1 MNLLKLFSILMLSLF
16 LITSCSDDENIV
28 EDSNSIVDIAANDA
42 RFSTLVGALQ
52 RTGLDQ
58 VLAGAGTFTV
68 FAPTNDAFANLGVD
82 LNSLTDQELSNILLY
97 HVLTA
102 TVPSS
107 AIQQGQT
114 YVSTASESGP
124 SNASLSMLIELNN
137 SGVTINGN
145 INVITP
151 DINAD
156 NGVIHVV
163 DNVILPLDIVGHASA
178 NTNFSRLTSSLSI
191 APGELVSLLSG
202 TGPYTVFAPIN
213 SAFDAI
219 SDVVATLTQDQ
230 LAQVLTYHVIMDAN
244 VRSSDLSDGATVAA
258 ANGQNITIDLSNG
271 PRLIDAG
278 GNASNIIVTDV
289 QATNGIIH
297 AIESVIIPEL

>member
-1 MNLLKLFSILMLSLF
+1 MHFLKLSFLFILSVFFLS
-16 LITSCSDDENIV
+16 SCGDDETIV
-28 EDSNSIVDIAANDA
+28 ETSNTITDIASTDA
-42 RFSTLVGALQ
+42 RFSILTSALQ

-58 VLAGAGTFTV
+58 VLASEGSFTV
-68 FAPTNDAFANLGVD
+68 FAPTDDAFTALGVD
-82 LNSLTDQELSNILLY
+82 LNTLSNQQLSDILLY

-102 TVPSS
+102 TVPST
-107 AIQQGQT
+107 AIQEGQT

-124 SNASLSMLIELNN
+124 QNANLSMLIELEK
-137 SGVTINGN
+137 SAVSINGAA
-145 INVITP
+145 NVIIA
-151 DINAD
+151 DITAD

-163 DNVILPLDIVGHASA
+163 DNVIMPLDLVGHASA
-178 NTNFSRLTSSLSI
+178 NSNFSTLTSSLSA
-191 APGELVSLLSG
+191 APGDLVSLLSG
-202 TGPYTVFAPIN
+202 TGPYTVFAPVN
-213 SAFDAI
+213 TAFDAI
-219 SDVVATLTQDQ
+219 SDVVATLSGDQ

-244 VRSSDLSDGATVAA
+244 VTSGDLTDGAVVAA

-297 AIESVIIPEL
+297 ALENVIIPEL